1 MRASGT
7 QLFIF
12 LQGQRHYI
20 VPLFQRT
27 YSWKQDDWE
36 TLWNDIIETSETYE
50 LGNQSRHFLG
60 SVVTK
65 SLPATPEGVSP
76 FLVID
81 GQQRLT
87 TLTLLLAA
95 LRDSVAPLDAQLAD
109 RIHRLY
115 LTNEFAVDLGK
126 YKVLPTQVDRNAYFA
141 VIDGCTHELD
151 GSRVIEGYRYFRRRL
166 SEPGNDNVALD
177 LKRLEQVIAGGLEL
191 VSITLE
197 EPDNEYRIFES
208 LNATG
213 APLTQADLLR
223 NYFFMRLPVPQH
235 DFAYS
240 SYWLP
245 MQERLGGDGQ
255 LEDFFR
261 YEFMSNG
268 EFVRQGDVYYEWKRR
283 LDKKR
288 PDELA
293 EELATL
299 ADHSRSY
306 QRLVDPAKEPNKEI
320 CERLTRLNR
329 WGGQTMYPFLLYMYR
344 QYDSGEADTA
354 MVYETLRVIES
365 FLVRRLFARVPTNTL
380 NRLFIRLS
388 QQLPT
393 DQTLPGG
400 VKAALSEPSRRWPR
414 DAEFVQGFL
423 TYPLYTDSRPD
434 QRKLILESLETSYTN
449 KERPPLS
456 EFELTIEHVMPQ
468 NLTPEWRDDLG
479 SSAEDVHTRLLHVV
493 GNLTLTAYNPELSDK
508 PFKDKR
514 ERLEKSNLEMNKLIA
529 QELEWGETQI
539 TARGQE
545 LARQALH
552 IWPGPIST

>member
-1 MRASGT
+1 M
-7 QLFIF
+7 
-12 LQGQRHYI
+12 
-20 VPLFQRT
+20 PLFQRT

-36 TLWNDIIETSETYE
+36 TLWNDILETSETYE

-95 LRDSVAPLDAQLAD
+95 VRDVVAPLDAQLAD

-115 LTNEFAVDLGK
+115 LTNEFAVDLGR
-126 YKVLPTQVDRNAYFA
+126 YKVLPTQVDRSAYFA
-141 VIDGCTHELD
+141 VIDSGTHELN
-151 GSRVIEGYRYFRRRL
+151 GSRVTEGYQYFRRRL
-166 SEPGNDNVALD
+166 SAPRNDNGALD
-177 LKRLEQVIAGGLEL
+177 LKQLEQVITGGLEL

-213 APLTQADLLR
+213 TPLTQADLLR
-223 NYFFMRLPVPQH
+223 NYFFMRLPVAEH
-235 DFAYS
+235 DRTYS

-245 MQERLGGDGQ
+245 MQERLAGN

-261 YEFMSNG
+261 YEFMSGG
-268 EFVRQGDVYYEWKRR
+268 EFVRQGDVYHEWKRR
-283 LDKKR
+283 LDKKQ
-288 PDELA
+288 PHELA
-293 EELATL
+293 RELATL
-299 ADHSRSY
+299 ADHSRFY
-306 QRLVDPAKEPNKEI
+306 QRLVDPTKEPNKEI

-329 WGGQTMYPFLLYMYR
+329 WGGQTMYPFLLYVYR
-344 QYDSGEADTA
+344 QYDSGGADTA

-388 QQLPT
+388 QQLPK
-393 DQTLPGG
+393 DQTLPEA
-400 VKAALSEPSRRWPR
+400 VKAVLSEPSRRWPR

-423 TYPLYTDSRPD
+423 AYPLYTDSRPD
-434 QRKLILESLETSYTN
+434 QRKLILEALETNYTN
-449 KERPPLS
+449 KERPSLS
-456 EFELTIEHVMPQ
+456 ELELTIEHVMPQ
-468 NLTPEWRDDLG
+468 NWTPEWQADLG
-479 SSAEDVHTRLLHVV
+479 SSAEDVHSRLLHVV

-508 PFKDKR
+508 SFKDKR
-514 ERLEKSNLEMNKLIA
+514 DRLEKSNLEMNKLIA
-529 QELEWGETQI
+529 RELEWGETQI

-545 LARQALH
+545 LAVQALQ
-552 IWPGPIST
+552 IWPGPIGI